1 MSSRN
6 APAQRKQQSV
16 EDFLDE
22 DELEEKRKRGMT
34 LTVNR
39 DCDALCCDVLG
50 GGNGDGRH
58 RGQGKGGAPHSS
70 RLCIMHA
77 WQSAEVLAVSA
88 ASGGQ
93 GRQADGVKA
102 QEGLDTRGTR
112 HQGGQGRQVA
122 AALGPTAPMPG
133 AAVTG

>member
-50 GGNGDGRH
+50 GG
-58 RGQGKGGAPHSS
+58 GQ
-70 RLCIMHA
+70 
-77 WQSAEVLAVSA
+77 W
-88 ASGGQ
+88 
-93 GRQADGVKA
+93 
-102 QEGLDTRGTR
+102 
-112 HQGGQGRQVA
+112 
-122 AALGPTAPMPG
+122 
-133 AAVTG
+133 

>member
-50 GGNGDGRH
+50 GGAMVMVDTE
-58 RGQGKGGAPHSS
+58 GKARVVHPTPADCAS
-70 RLCIMHA
+70 CMHGKV
-77 WQSAEVLAVSA
+77 QRCL
-88 ASGGQ
+88 Q
-93 GRQADGVKA
+93 
-102 QEGLDTRGTR
+102 
-112 HQGGQGRQVA
+112 
-122 AALGPTAPMPG
+122 
-133 AAVTG
+133 